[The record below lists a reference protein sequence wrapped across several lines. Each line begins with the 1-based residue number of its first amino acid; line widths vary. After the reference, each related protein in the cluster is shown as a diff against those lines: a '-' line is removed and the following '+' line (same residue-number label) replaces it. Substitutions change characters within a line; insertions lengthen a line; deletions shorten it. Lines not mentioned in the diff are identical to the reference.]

1 MDFHDRIV
9 CGLVKSPAKHFCC
22 HRLQKSNV
30 DLPWG
35 LYYFFFCRSCFVLNN
50 CRFGDTL
57 EYQIIPLSWT
67 ATSRLQYDTK
77 FFSPSFLQTHRV
89 SADGRGWVDILSV
102 PFFASNGSAYISISP
117 LRDGA
122 SGLFKHLVHVNISKK
137 RVIPLTH
144 GTYEVQKIVYWDE
157 SNGFVYVLLNI

>member
-1 MDFHDRIV
+1 M
-9 CGLVKSPAKHFCC
+9 
-22 HRLQKSNV
+22 
-30 DLPWG
+30 
-35 LYYFFFCRSCFVLNN
+35 
-50 CRFGDTL
+50 
-57 EYQIIPLSWT
+57 
-67 ATSRLQYDTK
+67 
-77 FFSPSFLQTHRV
+77 FFSPFFLQTHRV

-157 SNGFVYVLLNI
+157 SNGFVYVLLNT